1 MKFNFTTKG
10 KNKVTNYEGGQ
21 AYRLSPEWQLYTA
34 AVTSSLS
41 DKFYEKADTRI
52 ETLRKLIV
60 QCDPVFVAQLAVYAR
75 QKMNMRSIP
84 LVLAVELA
92 KVHGGDSTVNK
103 MVSGIVQR
111 ADEIT
116 ELLAYYQLAN
126 QRQDTKKL
134 NRLSKQLQAGLQD
147 AFNKFDEYQFAKY
160 NRDTEVKLRDALFLV
175 HPKAKDE
182 VQQALFNKIVNNELE
197 TPYTWETEL
206 SALGQT
212 KFASD
217 KEKEIAFRMKWEEL
231 IDSRKVGYMALMRNL
246 RNILEAEVSQQHIMK
261 VCETLSNAEA
271 VRRSKQLP
279 FRFLSAYREIS
290 KVKSAYAGRVLDAL
304 EMAVTVSAENIAGF
318 GEDTKVLIAADVSG
332 SMQKAI
338 SPKSKILS
346 YDIGLMLAMLL
357 KSRCKNAIT
366 GMFGDKWKVI
376 NVPTKGILSNVDA
389 FYRREG
395 EVGYATNGNLVIEDL
410 LKSKRQ
416 VDKVIMFTDCQLW
429 NNNNDKKIADLWN
442 DYKKVS
448 PKSKLYLFDLSGYGT
463 TPLDITREDVY
474 LIAGWSDKVFDI
486 IAAIDRSG
494 NALDEIRK
502 IELERSVNQL

>member
-10 KNKVTNYEGGQ
+10 KNKAMNHEGES

-41 DKFYEKADTRI
+41 DKFYEKAETRV
-52 ETLRKLIV
+52 ETLRKLIA
-60 QCDPVFVAQLAVYAR
+60 QCDPVFVAQLAIYTR
-75 QKMNMRSIP
+75 QKMNMRSIS

-92 KVHGGDSTVNK
+92 KVHRGDSTVCK

-126 QRQDTKKL
+126 QRKDTKKL
-134 NRLSKQLQAGLQD
+134 NRLSKQLQSGLQD

-175 HPKAKDE
+175 HPKAKDKA
-182 VQQALFNKIVNNELE
+182 QQVLFNKIINNELE

-206 SALGQT
+206 SSLGQT
-212 KFASD
+212 KFTFD

-246 RNILEAEVSQQHIMK
+246 RNILEAEVSQQHIMS

-279 FRFLSAYREIS
+279 FRFLAAYREIS
-290 KVKSAYAGRVLDAL
+290 KVKSAYAGRIMNAL
-304 EMAVTVSAENIAGF
+304 EQAVAISAENISGF
-318 GEDTKVLIAADVSG
+318 DADTKVLIAADVSG
-332 SMQKAI
+332 SMQQAI

-395 EVGYATNGNLVIEDL
+395 EVGYATNGYLVINDL
-410 LKSKRQ
+410 LKSNQRI
-416 VDKVIMFTDCQLW
+416 DKVMMFTDCQLW
-429 NNNNDKKIADLWN
+429 NNRNDKKIADLW
-442 DYKKVS
+442 DKYKKIS
-448 PKSKLYLFDLSGYGT
+448 PESKLYLFDLSGYGT
-463 TPLDITREDVY
+463 TPLDITREDVC

-486 IAAIDRSG
+486 IAAIDRG
-494 NALDEIRK
+494 DDALDEIRK
-502 IELERSVNQL
+502 IEL